1 MPLIVLE
8 ILIFFKIYLVF
19 NVYTW
24 RKIYLHEKK
33 KSIIK
38 ICCVD
43 MAKEPAILES
53 GIIFYLLARRL
64 LTSGFSDKYTLSP
77 HPQLWFSSTVQRML
91 A

>member
-1 MPLIVLE
+1 
-8 ILIFFKIYLVF
+8 
-19 NVYTW
+19 
-24 RKIYLHEKK
+24 
-33 KSIIK
+33 
-38 ICCVD
+38 

>member
-1 MPLIVLE
+1 MFTRGE
-8 ILIFFKIYLVF
+8 
-19 NVYTW
+19 
-24 RKIYLHEKK
+24 RLHEKNNK
-33 KSIIK
+33 YNKNIIK

-77 HPQLWFSSTVQRML
+77 HPQLWFLPQSKEC
-91 A
+91 

>member
-1 MPLIVLE
+1 MFTRGE
-8 ILIFFKIYLVF
+8 RFSYM
-19 NVYTW
+19 
-24 RKIYLHEKK
+24 RK

>member
-1 MPLIVLE
+1 M
-8 ILIFFKIYLVF
+8 YLVF

-24 RKIYLHEKK
+24 RKIYLHEKNNK
-33 KSIIK
+33 YNKNIIK

-77 HPQLWFSSTVQRML
+77 HPQLWFSSIVQRML